1 MTHERWRDSRA
12 AGVFTNRGM
21 KPCWGNPAPDPSADN
36 DVNNHRHDKR
46 PDLHRATAVEELRRD
61 EPLLDHHIE
70 ELLDAINALQTR
82 IGPAG
87 ASEPG
92 V

>member
-1 MTHERWRDSRA
+1 MTHEQCRDSRA
-12 AGVFTNRGM
+12 AGVFTNGGT
-21 KPCWGNPAPDPSADN
+21 KPCWGNRAPDPSADN
-36 DVNNHRHDKR
+36 DVNNHRHDNR
-46 PDLHRATAVEELRRD
+46 PDLHRAKAVEELRRD